1 MMRTLQVGELSQVQG
16 GGHGSG
22 LAASL
27 NLGGI
32 SVSTHV
38 GLGSSLSGGLSS
50 LTGEL
55 GALTG
60 SLGGLTS
67 GLGLGS
73 LSGLLGG
80 LLGGL

>member
-38 GLGSSLSGGLSS
+38 GLGS
-50 LTGEL
+50 
-55 GALTG
+55 
-60 SLGGLTS
+60 
-67 GLGLGS
+67 